1 MIYYFIKKSQLNK
14 SKLQDHIWLQ
24 MNTVIY
30 LDRVRMELLVLM
42 ETILIQII
50 YSFVYVLKVL
60 VAKDVK

>member
-1 MIYYFIKKSQLNK
+1 VIYYFIKKSQLNK

-24 MNTVIY
+24 MNTVIC